1 MANQDKDIRE
11 LLEPTEASGAL
22 VPVSQRSW
30 QEKSDPEVREESP
43 KLLLLPVKNA
53 VLFPHN
59 VVPVTPTA
67 RWGHDALERAAR
79 KSTPLGIVSIRDNA
93 SEPLRAEDLHEM
105 GTEAKIIKVIR
116 FPDGTSGAM
125 VQGIRR
131 FKIDHVTV
139 EPDQP
144 ILAEVSYPESTTP
157 AESIELAALERGL
170 KQLIQ
175 KAVSLSPNIPNEA
188 NIFIENVADPQYLA
202 DLVVPYLSID
212 AREKQALLEM
222 DDVLSRLR
230 MVQKYLTREIEIL
243 EMSHRIQSEIKGEVG
258 KQQRRFYVKEQLK
271 LLQKELGELDGKAP
285 SAQGQEP
292 QDLRDRV
299 EKSAMPQD
307 AKSAALRELDRM
319 GVMQTGSPEYSVSH
333 TYVNWLLD
341 MPWGVHTQKKVDLAA
356 ARQLL
361 ESEHYGLEKVKR
373 RILEFLAVYAL
384 KGSLK
389 GPILL
394 LVGPP
399 GVGKTSLGR
408 SIAKALGRK
417 FHRIAL
423 GGVRDESEIR
433 GHRRTYVGAMPG
445 KIAEALK
452 KAGSMD
458 PVILL
463 DEVDKI
469 SADFR
474 GDPSSAL
481 LEVLDSEQNHTF
493 TDHYL
498 NVPLDLSQVLFIGT
512 ANTLSTLQ
520 GPLRDRMEIVELD
533 SYTLEEKVNIAQRHL
548 LSQVADEHG
557 MNPHMQLSLSDDLLT
572 DIVMGYTREAGVRQ
586 LRRELA
592 GLARGIVTDFVQ
604 SGQFKEGS
612 TSANRVADRNKK
624 SLPRRAVSR
633 REVER
638 ILGPRKYLESV
649 KPVKLPI
656 GVSTGLAYTP
666 VGGDVLLIES
676 VAIPD
681 GQGRVTITGQL
692 GDVMKES
699 VQTALGLLK
708 SMPQLCDVDAK
719 RINASDLHV
728 HFPAGAVKKD
738 GPSAGVAIFSALA
751 GLFSNRA
758 LPSDVAMTGEIS
770 LRGEVLPVGGIK
782 EKILAAQRYG
792 VKKVLVPQDNLRDLD
807 ELPETVRKA
816 ISIQGV
822 RRIEEVIAAVFGA
835 PESSL
840 ERASKTV
847 QEKRALVRTP
857 KVKATQRQ
865 AIQKKSVKSADKTSN
880 KTARRSASK
889 KSAKTSKR

>member
-1 MANQDKDIRE
+1 MSHQDNDSQD
-11 LLEPTEASGAL
+11 LLESAESSGAL
-22 VPVSQRSW
+22 VPVSKPRW
-30 QEKSDPEVREESP
+30 AGKDDAESP
-43 KLLLLPVKNA
+43 DEPHKLVLIPVKNS

-59 VVPVTPTA
+59 VVPVTPSA
-67 RWGHDALERAAR
+67 QWGVEALERAAR
-79 KSTPLGIVSIRDNA
+79 KGTLLGIVA
-93 SEPLRAEDLHEM
+93 LRNDAKDPVRSEDLYTF

-116 FPDGTSGAM
+116 FPDGTSGAV
-125 VQGIRR
+125 VQGTRR
-131 FKIDHVTV
+131 FRIESVHIEAGRPITAVV
-139 EPDQP
+139 EYPR
-144 ILAEVSYPESTTP
+144 AESPE
-157 AESIELAALERGL
+157 ESIEFAALERGL

-188 NIFIENVADPQYLA
+188 NIFIENVSDPQYLA
-202 DLVVPYLSID
+202 DLVVPYLSIETS
-212 AREKQALLEM
+212 EKQALLEI
-222 DDVLSRLR
+222 DDVIERLR
-230 MVQKYLTREIEIL
+230 RVQKYLTREIEIL

-285 SAQGQEP
+285 SSQGQEP
-292 QDLRDRV
+292 QELRERI
-299 EKSAMPQD
+299 EKSAMPQE
-307 AKSAALRELDRM
+307 AKTTALRELDRM
-319 GVMQTGSPEYSVSH
+319 GVMQSGSPEYAVSH

-341 MPWGVHTQKKVDLAA
+341 MPWGVYSQKKVDLAA
-356 ARQLL
+356 ARKLL
-361 ESEHYGLEKVKR
+361 EQEHFGLEKVKR

-399 GVGKTSLGR
+399 GVGKTSLGK
-408 SIAKALGRK
+408 SIAKALGRN

-445 KIAEALK
+445 KIAEAIK
-452 KAGSMD
+452 KSGSMD

-533 SYTLEEKVNIAQRHL
+533 SYTLEEKVNIARQHL
-548 LSQVADEHG
+548 LSQVTDEHG
-557 MNPHMQLSLSDDLLT
+557 LKGRLDVSVSDELLA
-572 DIVMGYTREAGVRQ
+572 DITRGYTREAGVRQ

-592 GLARGIVTDFVQ
+592 GLARGLVTEYVQSADFVRE
-604 SGQFKEGS
+604 SEK
-612 TSANRVADRNKK
+612 SAVIQTKK
-624 SLPRRAVSR
+624 KTVRRKAVTR
-633 REVER
+633 KDVER
-638 ILGPRKYLESV
+638 ILGPRKFLEQI
-649 KPVKLPI
+649 KPSRLPI

-676 VAIPD
+676 ATVA
-681 GQGRVTITGQL
+681 QGKGHLTITGQL

-708 SMPQLCDVDAK
+708 SMGDLCGVESGK
-719 RINASDLHV
+719 IQSSDLHV
-728 HFPAGAVKKD
+728 HFPAGAIKKD
-738 GPSAGVAIFSALA
+738 GPSAGIAIFSALTS
-751 GLFSNRA
+751 LYSNRSI
-758 LPSDVAMTGEIS
+758 PSDIAMTGEIS
-770 LRGEVLPVGGIK
+770 LRGDVLPVGGIK
-782 EKILAAQRYG
+782 EKVLAAQRYG
-792 VKKVLVPQDNLRDLD
+792 VKRVIIPFDNLRDL
-807 ELPETVRKA
+807 EEIPEGVRSTL
-816 ISIQGV
+816 SIQGV
-822 RRIEEVIAAVFGA
+822 RRIEEVLHAVFGA
-835 PESSL
+835 PTPV
-840 ERASKTV
+840 RKTKEIAKV
-847 QEKRALVRTP
+847 TKKRARL
-857 KVKATQRQ
+857 
-865 AIQKKSVKSADKTSN
+865 S
-880 KTARRSASK
+880 
-889 KSAKTSKR
+889 